1 MYKRQIINQPNVG
14 IIGVGVVKKRPI
26 VIETDEGDTIG
37 IKSMMILS
45 LGFDH
50 RLVDGAGGSQFIEI
64 VRKNIESMNLENLF

>member
-1 MYKRQIINQPNVG
+1 MGTPIINQPNVG